1 MRTRTPSS
9 ARSRLALTRLEDRT
23 VPAVTA
29 TLLNGV
35 LSVLGD
41 GAGNAINLAQA
52 QALIES
58 VMDALGSS

>member
-1 MRTRTPSS
+1 MRTRSLGSS
-9 ARSRLALTRLEDRT
+9 RLRLALTRLEDRT

-41 GAGNAINLAQA
+41 SAANHRGKRQTG
-52 QALIES
+52 
-58 VMDALGSS
+58 